1 MGFNYRVSL
10 FPGSAEPKRPLMP
23 PTIRS
28 TPSPI
33 TSPTSTMTSS
43 QNGDDGRRLETKPLP
58 LQPEGSWSPS
68 NTSRNSIKG
77 TDVSDKEN
85 LENGTNSGQ
94 TPPNRDTHIVRRDTR
109 ELETENEALRRR
121 IQQLEDENDILRSTP
136 PPSVTPLPRS
146 SGSNTPTP
154 YPHHGEDI
162 AGRSLN
168 GSQGNPET
176 GASHSPPPLPPR
188 DSPCQSTADEQGSTP
203 LAGGM
208 ADLKLAARM
217 KLSRVLE
224 RVQASSP
231 DAVDPKKISQ
241 PIAKSVT
248 QTPPPES
255 VRSSLTSPLSPLS
268 PAPSTPS
275 PTSLV
280 SFGLASQAKRNAI
293 KRPTGRGR
301 ESKST
306 TPTSVSSEPVSERK
320 SKSPDTLGS
329 VTEEEREIAT
339 PQQELKL
346 GQFARKSNKSIVS
359 KVFQGS
365 SADETDT
372 SGARHDVETNRE
384 QFDNPSIDA
393 MPADPSS
400 DRGKESLSS
409 ESDEVFTSSISRQPE
424 PAAIS
429 EQPVGKHREA
439 KSESHVLQGSSVR
452 NGDKKRGVVSKRV
465 PVKSDVSWIKK
476 AKSGAE
482 RDESGSQ
489 SPQRCESPSQPQA
502 SPPLR
507 PYRSHQILS
516 NASSNPPPPSSS
528 SSSKQPLPSSQLARP
543 GLTPSSSKPLHH
555 RSHNLIIDESGGAG
569 DKKRGR
575 GASISGKSGFK
586 LKRGRKKSEEEGG
599 MSRSMSDESL
609 RGSLQRGVQAYSSQ
623 RIQEV
628 SLTHTQ
634 QYIL

>member
-1 MGFNYRVSL
+1 
-10 FPGSAEPKRPLMP
+10 
-23 PTIRS
+23 
-28 TPSPI
+28 
-33 TSPTSTMTSS
+33 MTSS
-43 QNGDDGRRLETKPLP
+43 QNGDDGRRFETKPLP
-58 LQPEGSWSPS
+58 LQPEGSRSPS
-68 NTSRNSIKG
+68 NTFRNSIKE
-77 TDVSDKEN
+77 TEVSDKEN
-85 LENGTNSGQ
+85 LESRTNSGHP
-94 TPPNRDTHIVRRDTR
+94 PPNQDTHVVRGDTR

-121 IQQLEDENDILRSTP
+121 IQQLEEENGILRKVRDTP
-136 PPSVTPLPRS
+136 PPSVTPLPWS

-154 YPHHGEDI
+154 YPHHGEDA

-168 GSQGNPET
+168 GSPGNPET
-176 GASHSPPPLPPR
+176 DASHSPPPLPPR

-203 LAGGM
+203 LAVGV

-217 KLSRVLE
+217 KLSRAIE
-224 RVQASSP
+224 RAQASSP
-231 DAVDPKKISQ
+231 DAVDAKKLSQ
-241 PIAKSVT
+241 PIAKSVM

-255 VRSSLTSPLSPLS
+255 LRSSITSPLSPLS

-275 PTSLV
+275 PTSLL
-280 SFGLASQAKRNAI
+280 SFGLSSQAKRNAM
-293 KRPTGRGR
+293 KRPAGRGSIAR

-306 TPTSVSSEPVSERK
+306 TPTSVSSDPVSERK
-320 SKSPDTLGS
+320 SESPDTLGS
-329 VTEEEREIAT
+329 VTEEDREIAT
-339 PQQELKL
+339 PQQELKP
-346 GQFARKSNKSIVS
+346 GQFAGKSNKSIIS
-359 KVFQGS
+359 AAAKVFQGS

-372 SGARHDVETNRE
+372 SGARRDVETNRE
-384 QFDNPSIDA
+384 QFDNPSSDA
-393 MPADPSS
+393 MPSDPSS

-429 EQPVGKHREA
+429 ERPVGKQKPWQREV
-439 KSESHVLQGSSVR
+439 KSESHVLHGSSAR
-452 NGDKKRGVVSKRV
+452 SGAKKRGVVSKRV
-465 PVKSDVSWIKK
+465 PVKSDVSWIKN
-476 AKSGAE
+476 AKSGAG
-482 RDESGSQ
+482 RDDSGSQ

-516 NASSNPPPPSSS
+516 NASSNPPPPPPPPSS

-555 RSHNLIIDESGGAG
+555 RSHNLIIDESGGAAG

-575 GASISGKSGFK
+575 GSSISGKSGFK

-599 MSRSMSDESL
+599 GMSRSMSDESL
-609 RGSLQRGVQAYSSQ
+609 HGTLQRGVQAYSSH

-628 SLTHTQ
+628 SLTHTHTQ